1 MKDIF
6 TDFYSKVMGFF
17 RSEKNENT
25 KETATNRLK
34 LVLLHDRTN
43 LDTITMQKMREQ
55 LIGVISK
62 YIEIDQEALDLN
74 LEGEGDSIALML
86 NIPVIKARTKE
97 EIEEIEKAELEAK
110 EAEIRAAI
118 EAETVKSSELDEES
132 QANEDEEI
140 EDDASEDESE
150 ETESQDVTEEAQEQ
164 PDTDTKE
171 MEPESESS
179 SDDSQN
185 NEETQPEPT
194 KKQKNKA
201 KK

>member
-6 TDFYSKVMGFF
+6 TGLYNKVMGFF
-17 RSEKNENT
+17 QADRAENS

-43 LDTITMQKMREQ
+43 LDTVTMQKLREQ

-62 YIEIDQEALDLN
+62 YIEIDNEALDLS

-97 EIEEIEKAELEAK
+97 EIEELEKAENEAK

-118 EAETVKSSELDEES
+118 EAEMAKNAQSDEEAPEETASDEANEDFSGQDDDSETENEESADNPEQESPDTEGNIPDEAAVAPQKSEKDEKSSE
-132 QANEDEEI
+132 
-140 EDDASEDESE
+140 
-150 ETESQDVTEEAQEQ
+150 
-164 PDTDTKE
+164 
-171 MEPESESS
+171 
-179 SDDSQN
+179 
-185 NEETQPEPT
+185 
-194 KKQKNKA
+194 KKKNK
-201 KK
+201 K

>member
-6 TDFYSKVMGFF
+6 NGLYKKVLGFF
-17 RSEKNENT
+17 QNEKGENT

-74 LEGEGDSIALML
+74 LEGEGGSVALML

-97 EIEEIEKAELEAK
+97 EIEEIAAAEEEEKRAIM
-110 EAEIRAAI
+110 EAEIKAAI
-118 EAETVKSSELDEES
+118 EAERVKE
-132 QANEDEEI
+132 EEI
-140 EDDASEDESE
+140 SDTEQEQECDESSDEVQADDDA
-150 ETESQDVTEEAQEQ
+150 ETEEIEEAQEEEK
-164 PDTDTKE
+164 T
-171 MEPESESS
+171 PE
-179 SDDSQN
+179 
-185 NEETQPEPT
+185 EETVEEVQEQPTQQSEEPQEDEP
-194 KKQKNKA
+194 KKQNKKV